1 MTKDTERY
9 QMLVEEVCKEH
20 DCLNEKQIK
29 LLGKLLEEQFRTC
42 SGEYHAVINFLYCTD
57 EIDFTTL
64 HDLRDLA

>member
-9 QMLVEEVCKEH
+9 QRMVEEVCREH

-29 LLGKLLEEQFRTC
+29 HLGELLEEQFKTC
-42 SGEYHAVINFLYCTD
+42 SGDYHAVINFLHSTD

-64 HDLRDLA
+64 LDLRDLA